1 MFLKPPPSIP
11 SFAMPTRKTDQYLF
25 SRVHPT
31 FLYKTEKH
39 GDSKPVLVN
48 VEGLAHRYGLSKRT
62 ARLVAIEVA
71 HLAHKRWPR
80 AFFVLAEEPHFA
92 MDTIKDYEPENTE
105 VITISDGGLIP
116 SKDILNQGW
125 DTVKPTVQSA
135 LANRAIAK
143 VKLRESLRKPR

>member
-1 MFLKPPPSIP
+1 MP
-11 SFAMPTRKTDQYLF
+11 SFAMPKPKTERLSF

-31 FLYKTEKH
+31 YLYKTEKH
-39 GDSKPVLVN
+39 DESESEPVLIN

-92 MDTIKDYEPENTE
+92 MDLIKTSEPEDTEIITLRDETFSPLKDVSNPGWVTVKTE
-105 VITISDGGLIP
+105 VE
-116 SKDILNQGW
+116 
-125 DTVKPTVQSA
+125 SA
-135 LANRAIAK
+135 LANAAITR
-143 VKLRESLRKPR
+143 VKRRGPVKKRR

>member
-1 MFLKPPPSIP
+1 MP
-11 SFAMPTRKTDQYLF
+11 SFAMPKPKTERLSF

-31 FLYKTEKH
+31 YLYKTEKH
-39 GDSKPVLVN
+39 EGSEPVLVN

-92 MDTIKDYEPENTE
+92 MDVIKASEPDATE
-105 VITISDGGLIP
+105 IITLRDDEFIP
-116 SKDILNQGW
+116 LKDVSNPGW
-125 DTVKPTVQSA
+125 VVVKIEVESA
-135 LANRAIAK
+135 LANAAVAK
-143 VKLRESLRKPR
+143 VKRRESRRKLR